1 MNELKKFSFINKKSK
16 MKLTQLELHGTT
28 LITLSPQRLF
38 CDWTEESRE
47 GALKCC
53 SVFNSKNF
61 ACNRKFA
68 IQRC

>member
-1 MNELKKFSFINKKSK
+1 MNELKKFSFMNKKSK

-53 SVFNSKNF
+53 SVFN
-61 ACNRKFA
+61 
-68 IQRC
+68 